1 VVYVVYVVVMV
12 YSWLI
17 VARALMSWLPMRS
30 DSPFL
35 PLKQAL
41 FKLTDPYLRLFRRV
55 VPIVRI
61 GSAGVDLSALL
72 GLVVLFIVMQVLIR
86 V

>member
-1 VVYVVYVVVMV
+1 MV

-17 VARALMSWLPMRS
+17 VARALMSWFPMRS
-30 DSPFL
+30 DSPFF

-41 FKLTDPYLRLFRRV
+41 FKLTDPYLRLFRRF

-72 GLVVLFIVMQVLIR
+72 GLVVLFIVMQVLVRI
-86 V
+86 